1 MRLET
6 HLGVF
11 RLYRMGAEIGWNG
24 VNASVEIAWI
34 VEIGIKT
41 VRRCFKASLSVLI

>member
-11 RLYRMGAEIGWNG
+11 RLYRMGAEMVLEWRQS
-24 VNASVEIAWI
+24 SVESS
-34 VEIGIKT
+34 VELGIK
-41 VRRCFKASLSVLI
+41 L

>member
-11 RLYRMGAEIGWNG
+11 RLYRMGAEMVLEWRQS
-24 VNASVEIAWI
+24 SVEIALSLASN
-34 VEIGIKT
+34 
-41 VRRCFKASLSVLI
+41 CKALF

>member
-11 RLYRMGAEIGWNG
+11 RLYRMGAEMVLEWRQSSVDPIALSL
-24 VNASVEIAWI
+24 ASN
-34 VEIGIKT
+34 
-41 VRRCFKASLSVLI
+41 CKALF

>member
-11 RLYRMGAEIGWNG
+11 RLYRMGAEMVLEWRQS
-24 VNASVEIAWI
+24 SVEIALRS
-34 VEIGIKT
+34 VELGIK
-41 VRRCFKASLSVLI
+41 L

>member
-11 RLYRMGAEIGWNG
+11 RLYRMGAEMVLEWRQS
-24 VNASVEIAWI
+24 SVEIAWI
-34 VEIGIKT
+34 VELGIK
-41 VRRCFKASLSVLI
+41 L